1 MTWYEIL
8 TNWMTPILLLE
19 CLLEGAW
26 YIYFKWFKQPLA
38 WFFYHFMTFRII
50 PHQSFSRDVR
60 FWVPTLSITLD
71 VSLGGRDVMPFRRRT
86 RSSYCHHQ
94 YGIRFRLRYRL
105 EPIKVCLG
113 RRRGRYRRPLNRESS
128 FTTTNTKSL
137 IPRDAYEMAMMK
149 HRIIYFNAMCDK
161 PGQDLTS
168 TQEKLDS
175 ELPPRSSMT
184 LDELMETWMHP
195 LDWFRLE
202 MDLKSSESQVCSLTS
217 EQNKMQRS
225 LVMAREIQ
233 HLLAPTLERPENS
246 WMRSVNLSQNV
257 HVQAHV
263 LIVFDTGA
271 SFSLTPFIEDFDVE
285 GIEEPDVKEM
295 HGIADKIK
303 IEGRGWVEWSIRDVF
318 GNICLIRTQAYYVP
332 SAHIRLF
339 SPQTYFKE
347 QPSDSP
353 DQAKATFDYQKLE
366 FQTHSG
372 EQLTFPYSLGGNLPM
387 MYLDNKVLQAGV
399 TSEMEI
405 LFKHSP
411 VMEDASHLLNEQN
424 HNLSNPQKEL
434 LLWHYRLGHAGQHWI
449 QDLMRKEKGPVGSV
463 SEGAFLPTKYPS
475 TTRIEPPK
483 CAACL
488 LAKQHRRG
496 AGCQTVRPKP
506 DKEMA
511 IRRDVTSPG
520 SHVSTDQ
527 WVSKIPGRLPNT
539 YGREQEHNRYH
550 GGTLFYDHYSG
561 YIHIHCQISLRVGET
576 LHGKHDFER
585 FAELNGV
592 KIQHF

>member
-1 MTWYEIL
+1 
-8 TNWMTPILLLE
+8 
-19 CLLEGAW
+19 
-26 YIYFKWFKQPLA
+26 
-38 WFFYHFMTFRII
+38 
-50 PHQSFSRDVR
+50 
-60 FWVPTLSITLD
+60 
-71 VSLGGRDVMPFRRRT
+71 
-86 RSSYCHHQ
+86 
-94 YGIRFRLRYRL
+94 
-105 EPIKVCLG
+105 
-113 RRRGRYRRPLNRESS
+113 
-128 FTTTNTKSL
+128 
-137 IPRDAYEMAMMK
+137 
-149 HRIIYFNAMCDK
+149 
-161 PGQDLTS
+161 
-168 TQEKLDS
+168 
-175 ELPPRSSMT
+175 
-184 LDELMETWMHP
+184 
-195 LDWFRLE
+195 
-202 MDLKSSESQVCSLTS
+202 
-217 EQNKMQRS
+217 
-225 LVMAREIQ
+225 
-233 HLLAPTLERPENS
+233 
-246 WMRSVNLSQNV
+246 
-257 HVQAHV
+257 
-263 LIVFDTGA
+263 
-271 SFSLTPFIEDFDVE
+271 
-285 GIEEPDVKEM
+285 
-295 HGIADKIK
+295 
-303 IEGRGWVEWSIRDVF
+303 
-318 GNICLIRTQAYYVP
+318 
-332 SAHIRLF
+332 
-339 SPQTYFKE
+339 
-347 QPSDSP
+347 
-353 DQAKATFDYQKLE
+353 
-366 FQTHSG
+366 
-372 EQLTFPYSLGGNLPM
+372 M

-434 LLWHYRLGHAGQHWI
+434 LLWHYCLGHAGQHWI

-561 YIHIHCQISLRVGET
+561 YIHIHCQIALQVGET

-592 KIQHF
+592 KIQHYQADNQPFDSHEWRVDLETHEQTISLSGIGVLAIRDRVTGWVAIHGLYSLFLSFLLHHDHCLSHSLRH